1 MHCKGCLWFPKNS
14 PQKPIPLGGLYAQQL
29 GTWHAGLC
37 LDQCILQVLSSSENL
52 NKKWSAETYW
62 GREVRVSGIKWN
74 SLKFWHE
81 FLGPRNSSNNLK
93 YSIWNYCRVSKS
105 GLQEFSDFKSGN
117 GDILR
122 VDIPRAGDFC
132 GATKHL
138 ADCSLVEISWS
149 QSLPSIPY
157 FQGNLHP
164 LVTIFVHQNEKHP
177 EDWFF
182 IACLFHPW
190 ISTNHNYYHKPSTP
204 WPSAIMFHHVS
215 SLLPTSHHP
224 NPSQALRSPGAQT
237 FDRYSPRRYDPTALA
252 SRWPGAGEKRTTGG
266 WTPASP
272 VYWLILLYKVMKS
285 LILKDEPFSNGF
297 LPMDM
302 WIISR
307 HRCQGTATSAGPCR
321 FNKVSINICTATAIV
336 IIPNLTGFR
345 HFVTSF
351 TGYHSFTGFRSA
363 DSELSKRS
371 VHVPG
376 ARSSAFATHFHW
388 GWGLKVRCVVSRG
401 DLILLRAW
409 LMNII
414 SIYYPYLSITVKIMG
429 L

>member
-14 PQKPIPLGGLYAQQL
+14 LQKPIPLGGLYAQQL
-29 GTWHAGLC
+29 GTRHAGLC

-190 ISTNHNYYHKPSTP
+190 ISTNHNYHKPSTP

-215 SLLPTSHHP
+215 SCFIAASHIP
-224 NPSQALRSPGAQT
+224 PSQSKALRSPGAQT
-237 FDRYSPRRYDPTALA
+237 FDRCSPRRYDPTALA
-252 SRWPGAGEKRTTGG
+252 SRWPGAGEKRTTG

-272 VYWLILLYKVMKS
+272 GTIWNRFPCLLIDFTVQSHEIIDFERWTLFKWFSANGHVNNFPPS
-285 LILKDEPFSNGF
+285 L
-297 LPMDM
+297 
-302 WIISR
+302 SR
-307 HRCQGTATSAGPCR
+307 YRNFCGPLSFQQGIDQHLHGHCHCDHTQPHRFQAFRDKLHRLSQLHR
-321 FNKVSINICTATAIV
+321 FQIC
-336 IIPNLTGFR
+336 GFR
-345 HFVTSF
+345 TLQALCSCP
-351 TGYHSFTGFRSA
+351 RC
-363 DSELSKRS
+363 SE
-371 VHVPG
+371 
-376 ARSSAFATHFHW
+376 
-388 GWGLKVRCVVSRG
+388 
-401 DLILLRAW
+401 
-409 LMNII
+409 
-414 SIYYPYLSITVKIMG
+414 
-429 L
+429 